1 MIQAIVVTFKCS
13 NVLFVSCAQ
22 VTLCSNTVRI
32 YRVAVVVD
40 IEGVGNH
47 IRTLPINAR
56 SDKFVVKSMK
66 Y

>member
-1 MIQAIVVTFKCS
+1 MIQAIVVTFKS
-13 NVLFVSCAQ
+13 SDVLCVSFAQ

-40 IEGVGNH
+40 VEGVGNH

-56 SDKFVVKSMK
+56 SDTFVVKSAK
-66 Y
+66 